1 LTADFYNQYGSTL
14 RAVADQQ
21 IAGEMK
27 RRVGASDIVQSA
39 FRTFFRRAEAGKFQF
54 QDSEKLWSLM
64 CAITLTKVREQV
76 RFHRREKRDVHRES
90 RPGDSTKS
98 NESDGFELLSG
109 EALSPEVA
117 AEFADQFE
125 KLMSSLDEEERRV
138 LSLKIDDYTNEE
150 IADSIGSSERT
161 VRRIVKRLKTVL
173 GEMYA

>member
-1 LTADFYNQYGSTL
+1 
-14 RAVADQQ
+14 
-21 IAGEMK
+21 MK